1 MLYNL
6 KGVHTVTSFTNH
18 DVSSITCAFIIDT
31 RCKSWAVEGVT
42 FFWNKNVIKIMKA
55 LSIFKIQI
63 RQSYKL
69 SLFCFSCLNKDLT
82 NKYKNIYLS
91 LSQLPSISTKPILQV
106 HLLWRHTALAWHSL
120 STHFTG
126 KTYFFN
132 VLIQSIYVIT

>member
-6 KGVHTVTSFTNH
+6 KGVHTFTSFTNH

-42 FFWNKNVIKIMKA
+42 FFWNKNVIKIMNA
-55 LSIFKIQI
+55 LSILK

-82 NKYKNIYLS
+82 NKYKNYISLTFTTAIYFN
-91 LSQLPSISTKPILQV
+91 K
-106 HLLWRHTALAWHSL
+106 AN
-120 STHFTG
+120 FTG
-126 KTYFFN
+126 TFVMTTYGVGLAFTVHTFHWKDIFFN
-132 VLIQSIYVIT
+132 VLIQSIYLIT